1 MDDENRDEDLVVLGT
16 SAGGLTGATEGLS
29 TLVLEKT
36 EFLGGTTAYLD
47 RHLRL
52 VPRAAGS
59 LRPTWKDFAD
69 FAGHEGSNRPIR
81 QSSWNASWNE
91 P

>member
-16 SAGGLTGATEGLS
+16 SAGGLTGATEGGLS
-29 TLVLEKT
+29 SLVLEET

-52 VPRAAGS
+52 VRGLPARYVQ
-59 LRPTWKDFAD
+59 
-69 FAGHEGSNRPIR
+69 H
-81 QSSWNASWNE
+81 
-91 P
+91 